1 MVSRDFSGDD
11 VVKVLLNVG
20 GFEWVRTNGSH
31 MILKWYPPGDHEDT
45 EIRTVS
51 VPRHDRI
58 DTGTLRNIAE
68 QAGAKD
74 FDSFCQWIDR
84 NR

>member
-11 VVKVLLNVG
+11 VIRVLGNVG
-20 GFEWVRTNGSH
+20 GFVWQRTT
-31 MILKWYPPGDHEDT
+31 GDHVILTWNPPDDHDT
-45 EIRTVS
+45 DPRTVT

-68 QAGAKD
+68 QAGADD
-74 FDSFCQWIDR
+74 FDSFCAWIDR
-84 NR
+84 NC

>member
-11 VVKVLLNVG
+11 VVKVLINVG
-20 GFEWVRTNGSH
+20 GFEWVRTNGNH
-31 MILKWYPPGDHEDT
+31 MILKWHPPEEHEDT

-51 VPRHDRI
+51 VPGHDRI
-58 DTGTLRNIAE
+58 DTGTLRNIAD
-68 QAGAKD
+68 QAGAND
-74 FDSFCQWIDR
+74 FDSFCRWINQ